1 MKKTS
6 NKTSRKANM
15 MKNSAFVMFERK
27 AKVKRDKKTLKEE
40 AKNNE

>member
-1 MKKTS
+1 MSKKS
-6 NKTSRKANM
+6 AHKAKN

-27 AKVKRDKKTLKEE
+27 AKVKRDKKIIKGE